1 MTDPKD
7 AGPVE
12 QELPDEDLDVV
23 TGGVAGVNDPV
34 PFVPQTGLADTNG
47 TFSLDP
53 AGTWTDTAGP

>member
-23 TGGVAGVNDPV
+23 TGGVAE
-34 PFVPQTGLADTNG
+34 TNAPGTYG
-47 TFSLDP
+47 TFSID
-53 AGTWTDTAGP
+53 